1 MENKS
6 RRRSDRMVLPVFGLA
21 AEYAIALGLFAGTS
35 LIVAALRFSFPG
47 SETFLFVYVPVI
59 GGTAYVGGRRAS
71 LALAFLAVASTG
83 YYRFATAFDLTPG
96 NLLSIGL
103 FALVAVLTALAPA
116 RLRDI
121 ERKAEK
127 ADEHLMLLADAS
139 ALLGEAFEHET
150 SLKHVAHLTVPRF
163 ADWCAAEL
171 VEDDATRVV
180 ALAHADSAKG
190 SVLEEL
196 YRSYPRAPGVPGDAR
211 QVVRNRQPELV
222 NEISNSAGE
231 ATAQDPQHLSLLGA
245 LGTRTILRVPIRHNE
260 EIDGVLAFGRGY
272 SRPRF
277 DSADQMFAEDLGR
290 RCGVAVA
297 LGRAY
302 THQRA
307 IAESLQRNLL
317 PQRLP
322 ELPAVAVSA
331 RYLPS
336 EGDIG
341 GDWYDVIPLP
351 DGQIALA
358 MGDVAGRGVDAAAL
372 MGQLRTALQVLAL
385 EGYPPSVILQR
396 LDTLLHQLPLTQMVT
411 LIYMVVSTESMRIRF
426 TNAGHPPPLVVA
438 PDRTTR
444 YLVEG
449 GTVPL
454 GVRMPFIPAEAEV
467 PIPAKSTVVLYS
479 DGLVERRGVGL
490 EHGLAALEGVV
501 RRGPI
506 DPEAV
511 CTRLVQELAAGRSM
525 HDDVALLAL
534 QVGVETAAA
543 GPLER

>member
-1 MENKS
+1 MENRS
-6 RRRSDRMVLPVFGLA
+6 RRRSDRIVLPAFGLA
-21 AEYAIALGLFAGTS
+21 AELVIALAVFAGTS
-35 LIVAALRFSFPG
+35 LIVSALRFSFPD
-47 SETFLFVYVPVI
+47 SETFLFIYVPVV
-59 GGTAYVGGRRAS
+59 GAAAYVGGRRS
-71 LALAFLAVASTG
+71 GLVLAFLAIGSTG
-83 YYRFATAFDLTPG
+83 YYRFTPALDLTPG
-96 NLLSIGL
+96 NLLSVGL

-139 ALLGEAFEHET
+139 ALLGEGFEHET
-150 SLKHVAHLTVPRF
+150 SLKHVVDLTVPRF
-163 ADWCAAEL
+163 ADWCVVEL
-171 VEDDATRVV
+171 VEDDAARVV
-180 ALAHADSAKG
+180 ALAHADAARG

-196 YRSYPRAPGVPGDAR
+196 YRSHPRAPGVPGDAR
-211 QVVRNRQPELV
+211 QIVRTRQAELV
-222 NEISNSAGE
+222 SEISNSPGE

-245 LGTRTILRVPIRHNE
+245 LGTRTILRAPVRHNE

-277 DSADQMFAEDLGR
+277 DPADQLFAEDLGR

-302 THQRA
+302 ARQRA
-307 IAESLQRNLL
+307 IAETLQRNLL

-336 EGDIG
+336 DGDIG

-385 EGYPPSVILQR
+385 EGYTPSVILQR

-411 LIYMVVSTESMRIRF
+411 LVYMVVSTEAMRIRF

-449 GTVPL
+449 STVPL
-454 GVRMPFIPAEAEV
+454 GVRGPLIPAEAEV
-467 PIPAKSTVVLYS
+467 PIPAESTVVLYS
-479 DGLVERRGVGL
+479 DGLVERRGVAL

-501 RRGPI
+501 QRGPI
-506 DPEAV
+506 DPEAI
-511 CTRLVQELAAGRSM
+511 CSRLVQELAVGRSM

-534 QVGVETAAA
+534 QVGVDTAGA
-543 GPLER
+543 GRLNR